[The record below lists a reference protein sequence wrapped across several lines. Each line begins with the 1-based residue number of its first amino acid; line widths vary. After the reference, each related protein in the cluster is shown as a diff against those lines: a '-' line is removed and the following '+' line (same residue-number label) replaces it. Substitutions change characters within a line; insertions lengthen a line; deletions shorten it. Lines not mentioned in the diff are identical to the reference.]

1 MLLTSLVALQSCW
14 LEMVSPCPS
23 SPRLPRIS
31 GLAVHERKR
40 KVAVK
45 CLELEEMLESQG

>member
-1 MLLTSLVALQSCW
+1 MWESEAVQPLIAEKPKLLFPTAV
-14 LEMVSPCPS
+14 
-23 SPRLPRIS
+23 PRIPMILS
-31 GLAVHERKR
+31 SADHEKKR